1 MEELSSHKTILPF
14 AAAIIRLLQ
23 GTVFDEDQKVWNEL
37 ILYQQPIR
45 DYFRR
50 IGIDL
55 YIDESGGFSYL
66 SQSDGEETDVKIP
79 RLARRMPLTYEV
91 TLLLTILRE
100 SLEDFDVKNTE
111 ASKCFI
117 THQEIIEKIE
127 LLFREKAD
135 KVKLLA
141 RLESYINQVI
151 HLGFLKE
158 INTREIDADTR
169 RYEIRRVIRA
179 KINNAKLEEIKSK
192 LEDHGES
199 V

>member
-1 MEELSSHKTILPF
+1 
-14 AAAIIRLLQ
+14 
-23 GTVFDEDQKVWNEL
+23 
-37 ILYQQPIR
+37 
-45 DYFRR
+45 
-50 IGIDL
+50 
-55 YIDESGGFSYL
+55 
-66 SQSDGEETDVKIP
+66 
-79 RLARRMPLTYEV
+79 
-91 TLLLTILRE
+91 
-100 SLEDFDVKNTE
+100 
-111 ASKCFI
+111 KCFI

-158 INTREIDADTR
+158 INTREIDTDTR

-179 KINNAKLEEIKSK
+179 KINNAKLEEIKFK
-192 LEDHGES
+192 LENHGKP